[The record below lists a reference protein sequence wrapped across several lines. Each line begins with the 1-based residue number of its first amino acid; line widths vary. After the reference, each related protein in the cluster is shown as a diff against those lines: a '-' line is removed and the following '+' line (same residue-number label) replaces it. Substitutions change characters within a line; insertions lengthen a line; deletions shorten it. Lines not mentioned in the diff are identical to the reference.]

1 MGFVENL
8 YVCIY
13 ILHSY
18 LQTMYTCGHYGLSL
32 PVLKSA
38 QEADVLTGRQQLGLA
53 AQAKETSKDG
63 RGRGRG
69 RGGKGRGKVGERP
82 ADATTIKPAVEN
94 KDGEASTPR
103 RKLFEDEPDVAKP
116 SKGSPMASGMDVDL
130 PAAKPS
136 ESKPKRVRGKGT
148 PATSKGE

>member
-1 MGFVENL
+1 
-8 YVCIY
+8 
-13 ILHSY
+13 
-18 LQTMYTCGHYGLSL
+18 MYTCGHYGLSL

-38 QEADVLTGRQQLGLA
+38 QEADVRTRRQQLGLA
-53 AQAKETSKDG
+53 AQAKENSKNG

-130 PAAKPS
+130 PGFQPIILQWYVCADN
-136 ESKPKRVRGKGT
+136 V
-148 PATSKGE
+148 ATALSDANTHVQIISPDRTRQKL